1 MPLWK
6 GKEEGGLFVNT
17 GIKFLKE
24 VWFSHIP
31 NLRYHQTEAVKSCVA
46 GNLEWDDVGLSWENK
61 IEWGQAESGG
71 QDLPGTFTQTSGTHW
86 MYSVMSNSLQPQGL

>member
-1 MPLWK
+1 MVQSSTAIAQ
-6 GKEEGGLFVNT
+6 GNSEEGGLFVNT

-24 VWFSHIP
+24 VQFSRIP

-61 IEWGQAESGG
+61 IEWGQTEN
-71 QDLPGTFTQTSGTHW
+71 DFT
-86 MYSVMSNSLQPQGL
+86 